1 MDEYHVLVI
10 DDDVKSLE
18 VLAEM
23 LDSLDVGSTIISDV
37 STLDAALASIDHID
51 LALVDLEMPT
61 MNGYEVLKH
70 LRDDLGMSMPI
81 VACTVYANEMTN
93 AKNSGFDGFI
103 GKPIKFRQFPAQF
116 ERILNGEGVWE
127 AH

>member
-1 MDEYHVLVI
+1 MIERHVLVI

-23 LDSLDVGSTIISDV
+23 LGALDVSATVVADV
-37 STLDAALASIDHID
+37 SKLDAILQTIGHID
-51 LALVDLEMPT
+51 LALVDLEMPL
-61 MNGYEVLKH
+61 MNGYEVLKY

-81 VACTVYANEMTN
+81 VACTVYANEIAN
-93 AKNSGFDGFI
+93 AKSSGFDGFI
-103 GKPIKFRQFPAQF
+103 GKPLKFRHFPTQF